1 MSASN
6 YLSAK
11 GSSDA
16 FAWGIA
22 WATLGLGALLGPLAI
37 AELRRA

>member
-1 MSASN
+1 MSVSN

-16 FAWGIA
+16 FARGIA
-22 WATLGLGALLGPLAI
+22 WATLGLGALPGPLAI
-37 AELRRA
+37 AKLCRA